1 MFRALKIQALQEFF
15 CRSSDSAFSIKQHLL
30 NRADVS
36 AHFGGLLPVRNHG
49 DVYHAFVSY
58 R

>member
-1 MFRALKIQALQEFF
+1 MFN
-15 CRSSDSAFSIKQHLL
+15 IKQHLL
-30 NRADVS
+30 SRAEASSLFV
-36 AHFGGLLPVRNHG
+36 GLLPVRNHG